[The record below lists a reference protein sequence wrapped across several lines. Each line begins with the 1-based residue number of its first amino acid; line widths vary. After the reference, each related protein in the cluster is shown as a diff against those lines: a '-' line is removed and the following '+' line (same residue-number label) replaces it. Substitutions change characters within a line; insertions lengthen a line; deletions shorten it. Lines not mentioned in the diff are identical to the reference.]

1 MRLKVV
7 SAVLAVAGGVWML
20 YLFLSFSQV
29 QYSAFP
35 ITEPFYVK
43 CNPLGRPGIT
53 PPDLDD
59 SLTPAQ
65 RQAVDTYV
73 SRVHEENASENEGAG
88 ASQGR
93 AVDPHL
99 LRSGQAEPPG
109 PPAPRSLGH
118 HGPRHHQPH
127 PPALYPCSYPCPC
140 ACPRP
145 AVHPAGC
152 LLSS

>member
-73 SRVHEENASENEGAG
+73 SKVHEENASENEALVRARAEQSILTYCDQARQNRLALLLFV
-88 ASQGR
+88 ASATTVLATTSFTR
-93 AVDPHL
+93 R
-99 LRSGQAEPPG
+99 RSTPAPTPAPAPQYT
-109 PPAPRSLGH
+109 PPAT
-118 HGPRHHQPH
+118 
-127 PPALYPCSYPCPC
+127 Y
-140 ACPRP
+140 
-145 AVHPAGC
+145 
-152 LLSS
+152 